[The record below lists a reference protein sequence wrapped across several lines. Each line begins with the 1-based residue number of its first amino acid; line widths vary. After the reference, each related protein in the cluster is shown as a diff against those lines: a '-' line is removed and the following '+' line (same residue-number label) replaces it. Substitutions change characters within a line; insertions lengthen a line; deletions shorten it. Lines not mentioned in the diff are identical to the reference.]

1 MKELKQEREVIR
13 QYLLGGLSEAAQQQ
27 VEERVITGKEYK
39 EEVLMIEDELLEDY
53 LAGTLPE
60 IEREM
65 FRQHY
70 LSAPRQRQKLRIAQ
84 ALNKY
89 TVEKVMLPP
98 DEPTE
103 SHWPGALLDFFSSRS
118 RLVQFSWA
126 AALGLILIAGSW
138 MLFQALRTRSE
149 QARRQEELA
158 RLNGPQSVS
167 VSPDPSVLAV
177 TLASVQLREQGDS
190 KRVAIT
196 SETKIVQLRL
206 PVAADK
212 YQSYRAVLAVNGGPE
227 VFKLDDLKVRTMGQG
242 RMLVLQIPARILSA
256 NDYLLTVSGLSSDGR
271 SEDIGDY
278 SFRVLSQQ

>member
-1 MKELKQEREVIR
+1 MKQLKQEQEVIT
-13 QYLLGGLSEAAQQQ
+13 QYLLGGLNEAAQQQ
-27 VEERVITGKEYK
+27 VEERLITDRKYK

-53 LAGTLPE
+53 LAGTLSE
-60 IEREM
+60 IERDM

-70 LSAPRQRQKLRIAQ
+70 LSSPPQQQKLRIAQ
-84 ALNKY
+84 AVNKY
-89 TVEKVMLPP
+89 VVDKTKLPP
-98 DEPTE
+98 HDRAEKR
-103 SHWPGALLDFFSSRS
+103 WFRALLDFFNSRS

-126 AALGLILIAGSW
+126 AALALILIAGSW
-138 MLFQALRTRSE
+138 MLFQAWRTRSE

-158 RLNGPQSVS
+158 RLNGPQSIA
-167 VSPDPSVLAV
+167 VSPDPSVLPV
-177 TLASVQLREQGDS
+177 TLASVQLRELGDS

-227 VFKLDDLKVRTMGQG
+227 VFKLDGLKVRTMGQG
-242 RMLVLQIPARILSA
+242 RMLVLQIPARILTA
-256 NDYLLTVSGLSSDGR
+256 NDYLLKVSGLNSDGR
-271 SEDIGDY
+271 SEDVGDY